1 MSGSNSNNKDE
12 DDVFG
17 IVCQNLRRFRDQ
29 HISSV
34 LHSLIGLPSILA
46 PPTAST
52 WVIVDDDLPATRAP
66 QTLTGPDGDFKKSR
80 AYSEGDSRVGGQTM
94 KEIASMNANWMAQR
108 TGGGSGIDGNQ
119 ANGQSRTDA
128 SASAPPGSQDIPA
141 SARVADP
148 TSPRS
153 VYVFRF
159 LLPPSPL
166 LRDGISDPPSALDVF
181 QHHQLNQTMNYY
193 DPLTPHSFF
202 LSELQ
207 PAPQFHFQHQHSPF
221 FPLFG
226 FPHSFMFNPLWSL
239 LLLTPPPPFPA
250 HDRPEYSSQQ
260 QQRRAWWDDDQFLN
274 PFSLFDDA
282 LRSVWDE
289 HRRLMERENLGQ
301 KRTVDDN
308 TKNVSTGGAISEEE
322 ERTPAEDTAES
333 AETEL
338 DAYEFLD
345 SLNKQEQAPPS
356 SSTELAPP
364 KSTETPATSS
374 SPTRVIGTSTIMKSH
389 TLPDGSTFTKTI
401 KIRRFEDGT
410 EQRIENEHTTPPSDG
425 SSIMSYGQQDEYDE
439 SQTMSR
445 KWGFEDDEEDDEV
458 EDLWDVLMGRSRRRR
473 NPPPPS
479 SFSSTPGDQENHG
492 HNSRGGGILEKLKT
506 IGKDQKKDG
515 DLEKEST
522 AERTKPS
529 IISKD

>member
-1 MSGSNSNNKDE
+1 MSGSSSNNKDE
-12 DDVFG
+12 DDIFG
-17 IVCQNLRRFRDQ
+17 SVCQNLRRFRDQ
-29 HISSV
+29 HISSM

-66 QTLTGPDGDFKKSR
+66 QTLTSPNGDFKKNR

-108 TGGGSGIDGNQ
+108 SGGGSGIDGNQ
-119 ANGQSRTDA
+119 TGGQNHTDA
-128 SASAPPGSQDIPA
+128 SASAPPGSQDIP
-141 SARVADP
+141 SSVRVADP
-148 TSPRS
+148 SSTRS

-193 DPLTPHSFF
+193 DLLSPHSFF
-202 LSELQ
+202 LNEIQ
-207 PAPQFHFQHQHSPF
+207 PSPQFHFQHQHSPF

-239 LLLTPPPPFPA
+239 LLLTPPTPFPA
-250 HDRPEYSSQQ
+250 HDCPEYSS

-274 PFSLFDDA
+274 PFRLFDDA

-289 HRRLMERENLGQ
+289 HRRLMEREISRQ
-301 KRTVDDN
+301 KRTVDD
-308 TKNVSTGGAISEEE
+308 TKNITGSAISEEE
-322 ERTPAEDTAES
+322 SGTPAEDTAEA

-345 SLNKQEQAPPS
+345 SLNKKEQIPS

-364 KSTETPATSS
+364 KSTTPTEITPAAAS
-374 SPTRVIGTSTIMKSH
+374 RVIGTSTIIKSH

-425 SSIMSYGQQDEYDE
+425 SIMGYSQAEYDE
-439 SQTMSR
+439 SQNMSR
-445 KWGFEDDEEDDEV
+445 KWGFEDGEDDDEV

-473 NPPPPS
+473 NPPS
-479 SFSSTPGDQENHG
+479 SSDKQHKRDPEYHG
-492 HNSRGGGILEKLKT
+492 HKTGGGILEKLKT
-506 IGKDQKKDG
+506 LGKDQKQDVG
-515 DLEKEST
+515 LENEST
-522 AERTKPS
+522 VEKTKPS
-529 IISKD
+529 LISKD